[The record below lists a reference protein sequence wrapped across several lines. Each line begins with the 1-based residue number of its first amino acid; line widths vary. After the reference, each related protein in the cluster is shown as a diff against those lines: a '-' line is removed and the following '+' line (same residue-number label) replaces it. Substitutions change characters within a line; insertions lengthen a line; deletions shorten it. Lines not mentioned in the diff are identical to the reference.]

1 MDKAFIE
8 ELSKTESL
16 DAVITLAKE
25 KGFTLIEEDLKAE
38 ETGSEISDDEMA
50 AEVLYLFTWRWR
62 HRG

>member
-25 KGFTLIEEDLKAE
+25 KGFTLTAE
-38 ETGSEISDDEMA
+38 ESKLEETVSEISCCPYSLESF
-50 AEVLYLFTWRWR
+50 LIR
-62 HRG
+62 